1 MRYFYSISSLYPTL
15 LLSPII
21 CIHLL
26 EMSTIT
32 QLVRYRTFD
41 IEMFLFYY
49 SLEVVLEMRVRHF
62 RSEILHDCLFFVR
75 KLVTKKTGIFSS
87 WEKKQKATAK
97 WRKVF
102 FILKIIRKISISSY
116 LYKKA
121 WRWNF
126 LQSKPQQICQ
136 KLARKIAKVDK
147 ICVVQFLKE
156 FVSKLF
162 ATFAHLTKFLQ
173 NSLNLKFSESCWT
186 TIQIFRYQSLIWK
199 CFQFNFYWQTF
210 LSNDKTDR
218 RQIFSIKENID
229 NLTKKNPT
237 FVSSSRTK

>member
-1 MRYFYSISSLYPTL
+1 MRKETKSNSKMKKSFLYPKN
-15 LLSPII
+15 
-21 CIHLL
+21 HKKNF
-26 EMSTIT
+26 
-32 QLVRYRTFD
+32 Y
-41 IEMFLFYY
+41 LF
-49 SLEVVLEMRVRHF
+49 
-62 RSEILHDCLFFVR
+62 IFV
-75 KLVTKKTGIFSS
+75 
-87 WEKKQKATAK
+87 
-97 WRKVF
+97 
-102 FILKIIRKISISSY
+102 
-116 LYKKA
+116 KKA